1 MVKKEVEE
9 YIYEHPWEV
18 VTEASLRKYP
28 NRWCPQVQR
37 VETMR
42 RTVDNRGRLLSRR
55 LFQGTNPVPSWLHWL
70 IGSEPAYAVEDS
82 VIDPQEK
89 TMVLRLSSLSLRNW
103 VEVDETCT
111 YRVHHENPNWTVL
124 RQEWSCR
131 WKEPSGMISAL
142 ENLSVERFRKT
153 VANGRQAVKEICDDI
168 ERAADS
174 VTLFA
179 KEWSD
184 RLGDAAREWVVDEP
198 TPCGGGRQQ
207 DANTHG

>member
-1 MVKKEVEE
+1 MVKKEVQE

-37 VETMR
+37 VETLR
-42 RTVDNRGRLLSRR
+42 RTVDSSGRLLSRR

-82 VIDPQEK
+82 VVDPQQK

-111 YRVHHENPNWTVL
+111 YRVHPENPNWTVL
-124 RQEWSCR
+124 RQEWSCQ
-131 WKEPSGMISAL
+131 WKEPSGMIAAL

-153 VANGRQAVKEICDDI
+153 VANGRQAIKEICDDI

-174 VTLFA
+174 VTSFA

-184 RLGDAAREWVVDEP
+184 RLGDAAREWVDEP
-198 TPCGGGRQQ
+198 TCGSRQ
-207 DANTHG
+207 DANHP